1 MGVAEDA
8 ALFLQ
13 VDFEVFGHV
22 QGDLTDFFL
31 FFNNAIFSFLFNFYL
46 SKNTIIIIVRYTVWK
61 FTCLVADGC
70 SIFNVLIEN
79 MRANKL
85 NDEQLIRRFCE
96 KKLFCFDFSS
106 EWDD

>member
-22 QGDLTDFFL
+22 QGDLKNLSLTTHFG
-31 FFNNAIFSFLFNFYL
+31 S
-46 SKNTIIIIVRYTVWK
+46 SKNTIIIICSSIYYMFEQLHFVRYRW
-61 FTCLVADGC
+61 C
-70 SIFNVLIEN
+70 SIFNVFNEN

-85 NDEQLIRRFCE
+85 NDEQV
-96 KKLFCFDFSS
+96 D
-106 EWDD
+106 